1 MPLEVGTTHRDCS
14 SVRRLEKPG
23 PIPAHGEAPPTPQ
36 EPAMI
41 ADTSSSN
48 SGMPADAMSP
58 LALDPAELRRL
69 GYRAVDLMVE
79 HLAGIANGPVFQ
91 PMTPDERRALLDPS
105 LPASPTAPDAI
116 LEQIREQILSH
127 PMGNGHPRFFGWIN
141 SPPVPFAALADLL
154 AAALN
159 PSCAGG
165 DHAAIYLERCVVRWL
180 MELLGFPTEGSMGL
194 LVSGGSMAS
203 LTCLA
208 AARSW
213 VARRDGW
220 DVRQHGV
227 SAAPAPLSLYMTEE
241 GHSSIRKAAEL
252 MGLGA
257 TSLRTL
263 PVDGDFRMDVDAL
276 RQAITRD
283 RAAGLRPFC
292 VAASAGTVGTGAIDP
307 LDALADLCAEE
318 DLWLHVD
325 GAYGAVGVLDPTVAA
340 RYAGLDRVHSLTL
353 DPHKW
358 LSVPVECGCA
368 LVRDG
373 ALLRET
379 FSLVPPYLRTEEGK
393 GFGGLPWYAEYGFQQ
408 TRGFRAL
415 KLWSTLLLAGRDGLA
430 QHIIR
435 CNALA
440 RRLGSLVA
448 EADDLELLAPV
459 ELSVVCFRYAPPAL
473 GDNATGLDALNK
485 AIMEEVQAGGEVFL
499 TQTTLGGKFSLR
511 ACVVHYATTEDDL
524 RAPLTVVRRVGARL
538 T

>member
-1 MPLEVGTTHRDCS
+1 MIDD
-14 SVRRLEKPG
+14 
-23 PIPAHGEAPPTPQ
+23 AAPDRSFN
-36 EPAMI
+36 A
-41 ADTSSSN
+41 
-48 SGMPADAMSP
+48 GSP
-58 LALDPAELRRL
+58 FALDPEEVRRL

-79 HLAGIANGPVFQ
+79 HLAGIADGPVFQ
-91 PMTPDERRALLDPS
+91 PMTPDERQVILDQS
-105 LPASPTAPDAI
+105 LPAGPTAPDAI
-116 LEQIREQILSH
+116 LDQIREQVLAH

-141 SPPVPFAALADLL
+141 SPPVPFAALTDLL

-165 DHAAIYLERCVVRWL
+165 DHAAIYLERAVVRWL

-213 VARRDGW
+213 VAKRDGW
-220 DVRQHGV
+220 NVRQDGV
-227 SAAPAPLSLYMTEE
+227 GAAPVPLTLYLTAE

-257 TSLRTL
+257 ASLRTV
-263 PVDGDFRMDVDAL
+263 PVDGDYRMDVDTL
-276 RQAITRD
+276 RSAIRKD
-283 RAAGLRPFC
+283 RVAGLGPFC

-318 DLWLHVD
+318 DLWLHID
-325 GAYGAVGVLDPTVAA
+325 GAYGAVGVLDPSQVG
-340 RYAGLDRVHSLTL
+340 RYTGMDRVDSLTL

-379 FSLVPPYLRTEEGK
+379 FSLVPPYLRTQEGK

-415 KLWSTLLLAGRDGLA
+415 KLWSTLLLAGREGLA
-430 QHIIR
+430 QHIVR
-435 CNALA
+435 CNVLA
-440 RRLGSLVA
+440 ARLGEMIDGTESL
-448 EADDLELLAPV
+448 EMLAPV
-459 ELSVVCFRYAPPAL
+459 GLSIVCFRYVPQAL
-473 GDNATGLDALNK
+473 RDDAAGLDALNK
-485 AIMEEVQAGGEVFL
+485 AIMETVQAGGETFL
-499 TQTTLGGKFSLR
+499 TQTTLDGRFSLR
-511 ACVVHYATTEDDL
+511 ACIVHYATTEDDL
-524 RAPLTVVRRVGARL
+524 RALLNVVCRVGAGL